1 MAYIVSELVHGGE
14 LFDYVANSGPFK
26 ESIVRYYAK
35 QLIQAIHYI
44 HTKGFAHRDLKCEN
58 ILLDK
63 LYDVKVVDFG
73 FACPVEGRT
82 GDGMNRSIVGS
93 LGFMAPEI
101 HAKQPYQGQVV
112 DLFALGVILF
122 VLYAG
127 HPPFNMANLE
137 DPHYKLIAT
146 NRSQQ
151 FWSAHSNRKAEGFFN
166 EEFKDLITAMLNFH
180 PHQRLSIPDI
190 VAHPWLQRGEFAS
203 AEEVRQEFVT
213 RHEAN
218 KAIAQEEQDRKQ
230 AMKNHI
236 ETQPRRGD
244 AEGNVNYRWN
254 EDPELTE
261 GERNDPNTVL
271 LALKEYQE
279 GSNRTHGFFSTI
291 PPEEILS
298 KLTENLKIQSQA
310 YKVSDTIWKVN
321 FECKKQI
328 NQQPEDD
335 DGAENEEEEE
345 KQEDFVKVYETAQ
358 VQFEILRVP
367 ERSDQMLYVN
377 FKRKAGA
384 AILFYET
391 VKVYMDQL
399 ALYNNATLEEQT
411 TQ

>member
-1 MAYIVSELVHGGE
+1 MLKDEVQSVQTLDHKHVVKYFEFNENATWAKKSGERVSVAYIVSELVHGGE

-35 QLIQAIHYI
+35 QLIQAVHYI

-151 FWSAHSNRKAEGFFN
+151 FWSAHSNRKPEGFFN

-190 VAHPWLQRGEFAS
+190 VAHPWLQRGDFAT
-203 AEEVRQEFVT
+203 AE
-213 RHEAN
+213 
-218 KAIAQEEQDRKQ
+218 
-230 AMKNHI
+230 
-236 ETQPRRGD
+236 
-244 AEGNVNYRWN
+244 
-254 EDPELTE
+254 
-261 GERNDPNTVL
+261 
-271 LALKEYQE
+271 
-279 GSNRTHGFFSTI
+279 
-291 PPEEILS
+291 
-298 KLTENLKIQSQA
+298 
-310 YKVSDTIWKVN
+310 
-321 FECKKQI
+321 
-328 NQQPEDD
+328 
-335 DGAENEEEEE
+335 
-345 KQEDFVKVYETAQ
+345 
-358 VQFEILRVP
+358 
-367 ERSDQMLYVN
+367 
-377 FKRKAGA
+377 
-384 AILFYET
+384 
-391 VKVYMDQL
+391 
-399 ALYNNATLEEQT
+399 
-411 TQ
+411 